1 MPGVETTSR
10 AGVGWVLPLC
20 WAAVLLDG
28 FDLVVLGTV
37 LPVMLEN
44 EVWGLDPA
52 SASVV
57 STVGLIGM
65 MVGALTIGTITDLIG
80 RRKVLLVAVTTFSL
94 FTLLCAVAPSVLV
107 FGLLRF
113 LAGLGLGGCL
123 PTAITL
129 TTEYARGS
137 RSGTATTTIMTGYH
151 VGAVLTALLGIG
163 LIPSF
168 GWQAMFVAGAAPAL
182 VLVPLMVRHLPE
194 SEVFR
199 DRAERKREQSNGAS
213 VRESITLLFRGGMAR
228 STVAFWVTSFLGLIL
243 VYGLNTWLPEIMR
256 SANYPLDTSLSLL
269 LTLNVGAVLGLIVA
283 GIVSDRA
290 GVKFSTVLWFAAAAV
305 MLALLSIR
313 LPFLGLYLAVLLA
326 GFFVFSAQVLV
337 YAFVGRSYPVD
348 SRATGLGWTTGVGRI
363 GAISGPLIGGALL
376 TAGIA
381 YPWGFYVFAVI
392 GALAA
397 VAMGV
402 AARPGQHTG
411 GPTGDAA
418 AEHAGSNESA
428 VKSTG

>member
-1 MPGVETTSR
+1 MSGVETTSR
-10 AGVGWVLPLC
+10 AGAAWVLPLC

-28 FDLVVLGTV
+28 FDLVVLGSV

-44 EVWGLDPA
+44 DVWGLTPA

-65 MVGALTIGTITDLIG
+65 MVGALTIGTVTDLIG

-94 FTLLCAVAPSVLV
+94 FTLLCAVAPSVFV

-137 RSGTATTTIMTGYH
+137 WRSSATTTIMTGYH
-151 VGAVLTALLGIG
+151 VGAVLTALLGIA
-163 LIPSF
+163 LIPNF
-168 GWQAMFVAGAAPAL
+168 GWHAMFVAGALPAV
-182 VLVPLMVRHLPE
+182 VLVPLMWRYLPE

-199 DRAERKREQSNGAS
+199 AKAAKSTESHGAS
-213 VRESITLLFRGGMAR
+213 ARQSITLLFRDGMAR
-228 STVAFWVTSFLGLIL
+228 STLAFWITSFLGLIL

-256 SANYPLDTSLSLL
+256 SAGYPLGTSLGLL
-269 LTLNVGAVLGLIVA
+269 LTLNAGAVIGLVVA
-283 GIVSDRA
+283 GRVADKA
-290 GVKFSTVLWFAAAAV
+290 GVKGSTVAWFGAAAV
-305 MLALLSIR
+305 MLALLSVR
-313 LPFLGLYLAVLLA
+313 LPAFGLYAAVFFA

-381 YPWGFYVFAVI
+381 YPWGFYAFAAI
-392 GALAA
+392 GALGALA
-397 VAMGV
+397 VAI
-402 AARPGQHTG
+402 AARPASH
-411 GPTGDAA
+411 
-418 AEHAGSNESA
+418 AEESVGVSSERAGSNESVA
-428 VKSTG
+428 GVRS